1 MKKEPMR
8 KCVVTNERVPKK
20 QLIRVVK
27 TPEGEVKVDTTGK
40 MNGHGAY
47 LTKSLEVLEIAKK
60 KKILDKHLEV
70 EVPESVYEE
79 LENLLK

>member
-1 MKKEPMR
+1 MR

-79 LENLLK
+79 LEILLK